1 MGRNRKSVIVWQ
13 LVLLSLVLTGRPVA
27 AAAADFD
34 QASFLNPPKSARP
47 WVYWFPLDGNLT
59 REGITADLEAMQ
71 RVGIGGVLYMETDQ
85 GTPRGPAAFGGPLW
99 RELIQHACRE
109 AHRLGLE
116 INMNNDAGW
125 CGSGGPW
132 ITPELSMQKLT
143 VSETCVSGPRRF
155 EGLLPRPAAVK
166 DFYRDIV
173 VQAFP
178 TPLGDDVELAAAHPQ
193 VSTSAATWKG
203 DARKPF
209 DGTLRPGV
217 VLDVPNGDRPQYVQ
231 LAFAKPFAART
242 LTLTMPMG
250 GHSVQGAL
258 QVSDDGK
265 HFKSVGR
272 FSGQPPLISLS
283 VPETTAR
290 YFRILFTAADHQ
302 VKKLVLARLTLS
314 PGVRIENIQGKAS
327 FTVQQVAPLS
337 STFPVLPAALVIPRD
352 KVVELSTQMDAA
364 GKLAWDVP
372 PGKWTILRIGHTT
385 TGKDNHP
392 APEAGRGL
400 ECDKL
405 SRAGIDAH
413 FAGLMAKLVA
423 DNGPLVGQTLVTTHI
438 DSWEVGSQNW
448 TPRMREEFRRLRGY
462 DLFPFLP
469 VITGRVVDSLEVSE
483 RFLWDLRQTVSD
495 LLVENYAGRMH
506 ALAKEHG
513 LRLSIEAYGEPA
525 DDIRYAGQCDE
536 PMGEFW
542 SWVKFGAANSV
553 TEMTSAAHVYG
564 KRIVGAEAFTATND
578 EKWLGHPANLKDLGD
593 WAFTEGINRFV
604 FHRYALQPWKDV
616 RPGVSMGPWGLHYER
631 TQTWWEQS
639 RAWHQYLARCQHLL
653 RQGLFVADIC
663 YLQPEGAPRGFSPPS
678 HRSGDPLLRPGY
690 NFDGC
695 TADVVL
701 TRMRVKNG
709 RLVLPDGMSYRVLA
723 LPDVETMTPA
733 VLAKVQEL
741 VDAGATVIGGKAPR
755 KSPSLTGYPQCDA
768 EVAQRAAALWRSG
781 KLVSYRT
788 AEEWLAAHGVPA
800 DFSASAPLRYIHRA
814 TPDTDIYFVANP
826 EAYDVAVTAKFRVTD
841 KRPELWS
848 PDSGQVEPAAMF
860 EVKDHATS
868 LPLRFGPSGSVFVI
882 FRKGAAQVAQIDPVV
897 ALARDGQPLL
907 PPAPRMAKI
916 VIGKA
921 RYGLLDEPRRT
932 RDVRAKLQAI
942 VDRGESRVIVARMAE
957 GDDPAPMIVKTL
969 EVDYTAD
976 GRPLHATGH
985 DPEAVH
991 FAVEE
996 PAGTEV
1002 ARVRL
1007 DPSGRIVLEASQAG
1021 RYELKTASGRTLHA
1035 EVAALPPPVEVAGP
1049 WDVTF
1054 PAQAVVQQKYPSQP
1068 RQVRFDKLIS
1078 WSDHAEADVKY
1089 YSGTATYRTTFAAP
1103 AEMLDANRRV
1113 ALDLG
1118 KVAVMAEVRL
1128 NGRDLGIL
1136 WKPPYQADVT
1146 GAVRPG
1152 RNVLEVRVVNLW
1164 INRLIG
1170 DDQLPDDSP
1179 RANGMTLKE
1188 WPQWLLEGKPSPT
1201 GRHTFTSHRLWKR
1214 GDPLQESG
1222 LLGPVLLRVREDV
1235 VLP

>member
-1 MGRNRKSVIVWQ
+1 MVRNLNRVMAWQ
-13 LVLLSLVLTGRPVA
+13 LLVLSLILGARPVA
-27 AAAADFD
+27 GAGGDFD
-34 QASFLNPPKSARP
+34 SRAFVSPPPSARP
-47 WVYWFPLDGNLT
+47 WVYWFPLDGNLS

-85 GTPRGPAAFGGPLW
+85 STPRGPAAFGGPLW

-109 AHRLGLE
+109 AQRLGLE

-132 ITPELSMQKLT
+132 ITPELSMQRLT
-143 VSETCVSGPRRF
+143 VSETYVVGPRRF
-155 EGLLPRPAAVK
+155 EGVLSRPAAVK

-178 TPLGDDVELAAAHPQ
+178 MPWGDDVGLGGAQVQ
-193 VSTSAATWKG
+193 VSASAPAWKG
-203 DARKPF
+203 DPRKPF
-209 DGTLRPGV
+209 DGTLRPAAVFDLPGGKQ
-217 VLDVPNGDRPQYVQ
+217 PEYVQ
-231 LAFAKPFAART
+231 LAFVKPYTAHT

-250 GHSVQGAL
+250 GHFVHGDL
-258 QVSDDGK
+258 QISDDGRR
-265 HFKSVGR
+265 FKTVGR
-272 FSGQPPLISLS
+272 FAGQPPLISLS
-283 VPETTAR
+283 VAETTAR
-290 YFRILFTAADHQ
+290 YFRITFTAADRQ

-327 FTVQQVAPLS
+327 FTVQQ
-337 STFPVLPAALVIPRD
+337 FPPHAGVFPTLPAASVIARD
-352 KVVELSTQMDAA
+352 KIVDISARMDAA

-405 SRAGIDAH
+405 SPAGIEAH

-423 DNGPLVGQTLVTTHI
+423 DNGPLVGKTLVTTHI

-462 DLFPFLP
+462 DMFSLLP
-469 VITGRVVDSLEVSE
+469 VVTGRVVDSVEVSE

-506 ALAKEHG
+506 ALAKAHG

-525 DDIRYAGQCDE
+525 DDIRYAAECDE

-542 SWVKFGAANSV
+542 SWAKYGAANSC
-553 TEMTSAAHVYG
+553 TEMTSAGHVYG

-578 EKWLGHPANLKDLGD
+578 EKWLGHPASIKDLGD
-593 WAFTEGINRFV
+593 WAFCEGINRFV

-639 RAWHQYLARCQHLL
+639 RAWHQYLARCQYML

-663 YLQPEGAPRGFSPPS
+663 DLQPEGAPRGFSPPG
-678 HRSGDPLLRPGY
+678 RRGGDPLLRPGY

-701 TRMRVKNG
+701 TRMRVENG

-733 VLAKVQEL
+733 LLAKVQEL
-741 VDAGATVIGGKAPR
+741 ASAGATIIGGKRPR
-755 KSPSLTGYPQCDA
+755 KSPSLTGYPQCDG
-768 EVAQRAAALWRSG
+768 EVRRRADALWRVG
-781 KLVSYRT
+781 KLVSNQT
-788 AEEWLAAHGVPA
+788 AEEWLAAQGVPP
-800 DFSASAPLRYIHRA
+800 DFSATAPLRYTHRA
-814 TPDTDIYFVANP
+814 TSDADNYFVANP
-826 EAYDVAVTAKFRVTD
+826 EAYEVAVTASFRVTG
-841 KRPELWS
+841 KQPELWS
-848 PDSGQVEPAAMF
+848 PDSGEVEPAAAF
-860 EVKDHATS
+860 EVKEHATS
-868 LPLRFGPSGSVFVI
+868 LPLRFGPSGSVFVV
-882 FRKGAAQVAQIDPVV
+882 FRKSAARVDSVV
-897 ALARDGQPLL
+897 SLARDGQPLL
-907 PPAPRMAKI
+907 PPSQRKAKI

-921 RYGLLDEPRRT
+921 RYGLLDDPRRT

-942 VDRGESRVIVARMAE
+942 VDGGASRVIVARMAE

-976 GRPLHATGH
+976 GRALQAAGH

-996 PAGTEV
+996 PAGAEV
-1002 ARVRL
+1002 ARVRF
-1007 DPSGRIVLEASQAG
+1007 DRSGRTVVEAWQAG
-1021 RYELKTASGRTLHA
+1021 GYELKTASGRTLRGA
-1035 EVAALPPPVEVAGP
+1035 VAALPPAVEVAGP

-1054 PAQAVVQQKYPSQP
+1054 PGQAVVQQKQSPPP
-1068 RQVRFDKLIS
+1068 RQLRFDKLIS
-1078 WSDHAEADVKY
+1078 WSEHPDADVKY
-1089 YSGTATYRTTFAAP
+1089 YSGTATYRTSFAVSG
-1103 AEMLDANRRV
+1103 EMLGHGRRV
-1113 ALDLG
+1113 VLDLG
-1118 KVAVMAEVRL
+1118 RVAVMAEVCL
-1128 NGRDLGIL
+1128 NGHNLGIR

-1152 RNVLEVRVVNLW
+1152 QNALEVRVVNLW

-1170 DDQLPDDSP
+1170 DEELPDDSP

-1222 LLGPVLLRVREDV
+1222 LIGPVLLRAGEQV
-1235 VLP
+1235 VVK